1 MENQVGNRRS
11 KKLFS
16 HHGRRHMTASGLPEI
31 WVNMKL
37 ISRFL
42 IHSKRHWGTL
52 FLAVLGIIGAALLN
66 LVTPDIVRRLTASLA
81 IEGGMSTDLLLLFI
95 LILAGSFLARAVCRF
110 ISMYVSHLAA
120 WRFVG
125 ELTLMVYGKLQMLS
139 LRYFQDKQTGQLMS
153 RMVNDTRQLEVL
165 VAHAIPDLI
174 SNVVIIVGVSVMM
187 FRINPSL
194 ALMTLIPVPFVVVA
208 GKVFSKK
215 VAPLF
220 RVNQE
225 VLGELNGTLQDN
237 LSGMKEIQAFHQEE
251 NEYSKMEKATE
262 YYAYVNIRANF
273 ANAIFHPGVELIT
286 SLGTIIVVGVGGYLA
301 MQQRMTLSD
310 IIGFLMY
317 LSLFYQPLAV
327 LARLVEDTQMAY
339 AGGSRV
345 FEVLDAESD
354 VKEQPD
360 AKELERTQGGVS
372 FENVSFHYQAGEDV
386 LKNVSFSVQPGQMVA
401 LVGPTGVGKT
411 TIVSL
416 MERFYDPQSG
426 VVSIDGTD
434 IRTMT
439 LSSLRSQ
446 ISIVLQDVF
455 LFHGSIAENI
465 AYGVRHKGK
474 ITTDEIVRAAK
485 IAHADAFISRMPNG
499 YQTLVGERGVRLSGG
514 QKQRIAIA
522 RAVLRDTPI
531 LILDEA
537 TSAVDTETE
546 AEIRSAIESIA
557 GTRTV
562 VVIAHRLSTVMN
574 ADSILVLDEGE
585 IVERGNHHT
594 LLEQG
599 GLYANLCKAQWPSA
613 LP

>member
-1 MENQVGNRRS
+1 MN
-11 KKLFS
+11 
-16 HHGRRHMTASGLPEI
+16 
-31 WVNMKL
+31 L
-37 ISRFL
+37 IKRFL
-42 IHSKRHWGTL
+42 LMTKRHWSSL
-52 FLAVLGIIGAALLN
+52 FIAVAGIIGAALLN
-66 LVTPDIVRRLTASLA
+66 LVTPDIVRRLTASLSLD
-81 IEGGMSTDLLLLFI
+81 GNMTTDLLLTFVAV
-95 LILAGSFLARAVCRF
+95 LAGAYLARAFCRF

-125 ELTLMVYGKLQMLS
+125 ELTLMVYGKLQQLS

-174 SNVVIIVGVSVMM
+174 SNVVIIIGVAVMM
-187 FRINPSL
+187 FRINTPL
-194 ALMTLIPVPFVVVA
+194 ALLTLIPVPFVVFA
-208 GKVFSKK
+208 GKIFSKK

-237 LSGMKEIQAFHQEE
+237 LSGMKEIQAFHQED
-251 NEYSKMEKATE
+251 NEYSKMEIATE

-286 SLGTIIVVGVGGYLA
+286 SLGTIIVVGLGGYLA
-301 MQQRMTLSD
+301 MQRQMPLSD

-317 LSLFYQPLAV
+317 LSLFYQPLAI

-345 FEVLDAESD
+345 FEVLDAESEI
-354 VKEQPD
+354 KELPD
-360 AKELERTQGGVS
+360 AKEIGRTRGGVS
-372 FENVSFHYQAGEDV
+372 FENVCFHYNAGEDV
-386 LKNVSFSVQPGQMVA
+386 LRNVSFSVKPGQMIA

-416 MERFYDPQSG
+416 MERFYDPQTG
-426 VVSIDGTD
+426 VVAIDGAD

-455 LFHGSIAENI
+455 LFNGTIADNI
-465 AYGVRHKGK
+465 AFGVPHKGK
-474 ITTDEIVRAAK
+474 ITQEEIVSASK
-485 IAHADAFISRMPNG
+485 IAHADSFISRMPNS

-522 RAVLRDTPI
+522 RAILRDTPI

-546 AEIRSAIESIA
+546 AEIRSAIETIA
-557 GTRTV
+557 GSRTI

-574 ADSILVLDEGE
+574 ADCILVLEEGE
-585 IVERGNHHT
+585 IVERGTHT
-594 LLEQG
+594 DLLVQD
-599 GLYANLCKAQWPSA
+599 GLYAKLCRAQWLGENGQATQSA
-613 LP
+613 Y